1 MPLVQHAEGLGKS
14 KVYVVEEENRKG
26 EKEKRKT
33 TDKENIK
40 R

>member
-14 KVYVVEEENRKG
+14 KLYVVEKENRKE

-33 TDKENIK
+33 MDKENIK